1 MKHIRKKQRLNRWIA
16 GSAGAAALVSLPS
29 HALAQSADAIVS
41 KLVQKGILTQQE
53 GDELK
58 KDAEKDFSKDFLSH
72 AGMPAWTKSVAF
84 SGDLR
89 LRLEDQ
95 MYEDSL
101 KKPDRLRYRYRLR
114 YGGVWTAEDWV
125 TVGFRVGSGDFRTA
139 LGDGNPVTNNQNATH
154 AASKKPLYI
163 DAAYVTLKPP
173 GWDWISVTAG
183 KMNNQ
188 IFQPA
193 FIAPMVYDPDITP
206 EGAIEQFNFKFG
218 DHKEY
223 SVFAN
228 VSELILD
235 ELSGNKRDVYA
246 YDAQAGFSAGLLG
259 DPKDPAL
266 KLTLAGGYFGTQ
278 NLTQMPVTDTSGN
291 TGNSVAGGNYLGE
304 FQVVYGRGE
313 ASWRFCDQPFLGT
326 PAMLTLSGEFDK
338 NLNDAYQFPGDD
350 QTTAWTA
357 QVMFG
362 KAAKKGQ
369 WQIAYQY
376 RRVEANAVFDSLTDD
391 DFGGG
396 TDRKGH
402 VVKAFYNI
410 RDWWSLD
417 AAVFVTEKI
426 TGRTVPHS
434 NPGLEGQTQTHIY
447 FDTMFKF

>member
-1 MKHIRKKQRLNRWIA
+1 MKHIRKKQQLNRWIV
-16 GSAGAAALVSLPS
+16 GGAGAATLLSLPS
-29 HALAQSADAIVS
+29 HALAQSADAIVN
-41 KLVQKGILTQQE
+41 KLVQKGVLTQQE
-53 GDELK
+53 GEDLK
-58 KDAEKDFSKDFLSH
+58 KESEKDFSKDFLAHS
-72 AGMPAWTKSVAF
+72 GMPAWTKSVTF

-95 MYEDSL
+95 IYEDSL
-101 KKPDRLRYRYRLR
+101 NKPDRLRYRYRLR
-114 YGGVWTAEDWV
+114 YGGVWSAQDWV
-125 TVGFRVGSGDFRTA
+125 TVGFRLGSGDFRTA
-139 LGDGNPVTNNQNATH
+139 LGDGSPVTNNQNETH

-188 IFQPA
+188 MFQPA
-193 FIAPMVYDPDITP
+193 FTAPIVYDPDITP
-206 EGAIEQFNFKFG
+206 EGAIEQLNFKFG
-218 DHKEY
+218 DNKQY
-223 SVFAN
+223 SLFAN
-228 VSELILD
+228 GSELVLD

-278 NLTQMPVTDTSGN
+278 NLTQMPVADTSGN
-291 TGNSVAGGNYLGE
+291 TGNSVNGANYLGDY
-304 FQVVYGRGE
+304 QVIYGRGE
-313 ASWRFCDQPFLGT
+313 AAWRVCDQPFLGT
-326 PAMLTLSGEFDK
+326 PAIVTLSGEYDK
-338 NLNDAYQFPGDD
+338 NLNDAFHG
-350 QTTAWTA
+350 QTTAWTT
-357 QVMFG
+357 QIMFG

-376 RRVEANAVFDSLTDD
+376 RHVEADSVFDSLTDD

-417 AAVFVTEKI
+417 AAAFITEKI
-426 TGRTVPHS
+426 SDRTGAHTQ
-434 NPGLEGQTQTHIY
+434 PGLNGQTQTHIY